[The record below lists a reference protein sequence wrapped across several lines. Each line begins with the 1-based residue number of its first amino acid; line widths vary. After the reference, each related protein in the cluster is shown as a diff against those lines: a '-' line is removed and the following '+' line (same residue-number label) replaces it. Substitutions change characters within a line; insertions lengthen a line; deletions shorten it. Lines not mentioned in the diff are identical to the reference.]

1 MLRRTELFSTPN
13 TYEYNTDMRAGDN
26 MGPIG
31 SLIDLKN
38 VLQDSKHTTSN
49 NQKACKYSNIE
60 IVPIFCMK

>member
-38 VLQDSKHTTSN
+38 VLQDSKHTTSK
-49 NQKACKYSNIE
+49 NQKDMQIQ
-60 IVPIFCMK
+60 